1 MHVVRTSAL
10 SRSIGFLRIE
20 VSRVSKGANKPVAIA
35 VAVVVAIVAIAFMIY
50 NATVLS
56 WG

>member
-1 MHVVRTSAL
+1 M
-10 SRSIGFLRIE
+10 E

>member
-1 MHVVRTSAL
+1 M
-10 SRSIGFLRIE
+10 
-20 VSRVSKGANKPVAIA
+20 SKDANKPVAIA